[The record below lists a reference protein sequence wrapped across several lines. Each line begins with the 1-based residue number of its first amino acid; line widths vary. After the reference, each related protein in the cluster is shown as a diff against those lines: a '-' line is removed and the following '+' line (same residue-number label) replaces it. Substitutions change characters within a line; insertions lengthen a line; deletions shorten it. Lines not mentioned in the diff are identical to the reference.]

1 MSYIDKKYFKEGSNE
16 NLNNIDLYKNKT
28 TGDLVYRNHNGIEV
42 VVSPENGVLNLA
54 GPQGPQGIQGP
65 IGPQGALGPVGP
77 AGLNWQGA
85 WSAAGTYVA
94 DDAVGYNG
102 ASWFCINPVGPSAV
116 TPDLDTANWALLASQ
131 GAQGPVGA
139 TGAQGPTGPQ
149 GPSGTAGIH
158 ALIKPAPGML
168 VTPSIGG
175 SSIYNNVNYPGADV
189 LVAYPFIPKNTFT
202 VSELQ
207 VEVTTAAA
215 FQNIR
220 VLIYSH
226 SDALASPDQ
235 KIFESANISTASTGV
250 KIIPCAQQFVAGQ
263 IYWFASNS
271 SSLGVGMKALEAT
284 SMINISVDP
293 STGTMHN
300 LLFKFGVPVGS
311 APQTWGTTSA
321 ASNGRAWR
329 VVMKAQ

>member
-1 MSYIDKKYFKEGSNE
+1 MSYIDKKYFKEGANE

-42 VVSPENGVLNLA
+42 VVAPPNGVLNLV

-65 IGPQGALGPVGP
+65 VGPQGALGPVGP

-85 WSAAGTYVA
+85 WSAAGTYVV

-102 ASWFCINPVGPSAV
+102 ASWFCIDPVGPSAT
-116 TPDLDTANWALLASQ
+116 TPDLDPTNWALLAAE

-149 GPSGTAGIH
+149 GPSGSAGVH
-158 ALIKPAPGML
+158 ALIKPVPGML
-168 VTPSIGG
+168 ITPSLGG
-175 SSIYNNVNYPGADV
+175 NSTYNNVNYPAASV
-189 LVAYPFIPKNTFT
+189 LVAYPFIPKYTFT

-207 VEVTTAAA
+207 VEVTTASA

-220 VLIYSH
+220 VLVYSH
-226 SDALASPDQ
+226 SEATARPDQ
-235 KIFESANISTASTGV
+235 KMFESANIPTDTTGI
-250 KIIPCAQQFVAGQ
+250 KTIPCAQEFVAGVT
-263 IYWFASNS
+263 YWFASHS
-271 SSLGVGMKALEAT
+271 SSVGVGMKSLEPT
-284 SMINISVDP
+284 NMINFGVDP
-293 STGTMHN
+293 VLGTMYN
-300 LLFKFGVPVGS
+300 LIFKFGVPIGS
-311 APQTWGTTSA
+311 APQTWGTTNS
-321 ASNGRAWR
+321 STNGRAWR